1 MRAAREFNA
10 KLFLP
15 KFKIGTHRPLTV
27 LVIFLNYIFTRIYTP
42 EAVTIGDALL

>member
-15 KFKIGTHRPLTV
+15 KFKIGTHTGLSQCQ
-27 LVIFLNYIFTRIYTP
+27 LFFQKIIFSQEYTRRKR
-42 EAVTIGDALL
+42 